1 MATIM
6 NFIFDNILLV
16 LLAFVVY
23 YIYHTYKTLKELT
36 SKINYTFSNGLD
48 DYIKTKIKEVT
59 DLANRLSKEHEGEV
73 IVTNETTRLMT
84 MIKQGKAELINDK
97 VEISNAI
104 NRFKLSKNIDFEKYP
119 YLKELEKIGI
129 FNDEDMD
136 SVDNGIAIARR
147 EYNAQAFRY
156 NEKTSSMVVQY
167 LSKLTNFPAKY
178 LTFEKTKSMA
188 YQENY
193 EVFDE
198 EEPEINTLAS
208 LNYVHK
214 KTIEEKK
221 VVEDKRN
228 DGIITEEDLPQEITI
243 EHTDNVIKPSIEID
257 AYSSTA
263 LEKKKEKQIK
273 IDSE

>member
-129 FNDEDMD
+129 FNDEDME

-156 NEKTSSMVVQY
+156 NEKTSSSIVQF
-167 LSKLTNFPAKY
+167 LTKITNFPAKY
-178 LTFEKTKSMA
+178 LTFEKTKSMT
-188 YQENY
+188 YQEDY

-257 AYSSTA
+257 SSTA

>member
-23 YIYHTYKTLKELT
+23 YIYHTHKILKELT
-36 SKINYTFSNGLD
+36 GKINYTFSNGLD
-48 DYIKTKIKEVT
+48 DYIKTKIKEIT
-59 DLANRLSKEHEGEV
+59 DIATRLSKEHEGEV

-84 MIKQGKAELINDK
+84 MIKQGNAETINDK

-208 LNYVHK
+208 LNYVRK

-221 VVEDKRN
+221 IVEEKRN

>member
-1 MATIM
+1 
-6 NFIFDNILLV
+6 
-16 LLAFVVY
+16 
-23 YIYHTYKTLKELT
+23 
-36 SKINYTFSNGLD
+36 
-48 DYIKTKIKEVT
+48 
-59 DLANRLSKEHEGEV
+59 
-73 IVTNETTRLMT
+73 MT
-84 MIKQGKAELINDK
+84 
-97 VEISNAI
+97 
-104 NRFKLSKNIDFEKYP
+104 
-119 YLKELEKIGI
+119 
-129 FNDEDMD
+129 
-136 SVDNGIAIARR
+136 
-147 EYNAQAFRY
+147 
-156 NEKTSSMVVQY
+156 
-167 LSKLTNFPAKY
+167 
-178 LTFEKTKSMA
+178 
-188 YQENY
+188 YQEDY

-214 KTIEEKK
+214 KTIEEKN

>member
-36 SKINYTFSNGLD
+36 IKINYTFSNGLD

-129 FNDEDMD
+129 FNDEDME

-156 NEKTSSMVVQY
+156 NEKTSSSIVQF
-167 LSKLTNFPAKY
+167 LTKITNFPAKY
-178 LTFEKTKSMA
+178 LTFEKTKSMT
-188 YQENY
+188 YQEDY

>member
-16 LLAFVVY
+16 LLAFMAY

-36 SKINYTFSNGLD
+36 GKINYTFSNGLD
-48 DYIKTKIKEVT
+48 DYIKTKIKEIT
-59 DLANRLSKEHEGEV
+59 DVATRLSKEHESEIIV
-73 IVTNETTRLMT
+73 INETTRLMT
-84 MIKQGKAELINDK
+84 MIKQGNAETINDK

-129 FNDEDMD
+129 FNDEDME

-156 NEKTSSMVVQY
+156 NEKTSSTLVQY

-221 VVEDKRN
+221 VVEEKRN
-228 DGIITEEDLPQEITI
+228 DGIIPEEDLPQEITI
-243 EHTDNVIKPSIEID
+243 EHTDKVIKPSIEID

-263 LEKKKEKQIK
+263 LEKKKENKIK

>member
-104 NRFKLSKNIDFEKYP
+104 NRFKLSKNIP
-119 YLKELEKIGI
+119 
-129 FNDEDMD
+129 
-136 SVDNGIAIARR
+136 
-147 EYNAQAFRY
+147 
-156 NEKTSSMVVQY
+156 
-167 LSKLTNFPAKY
+167 
-178 LTFEKTKSMA
+178 
-188 YQENY
+188 
-193 EVFDE
+193 
-198 EEPEINTLAS
+198 
-208 LNYVHK
+208 
-214 KTIEEKK
+214 
-221 VVEDKRN
+221 
-228 DGIITEEDLPQEITI
+228 
-243 EHTDNVIKPSIEID
+243 
-257 AYSSTA
+257 
-263 LEKKKEKQIK
+263 
-273 IDSE
+273 